1 MMEKCNDQVKVIALA
16 KQQVQRSK
24 LKIITIDKHIKL
36 ELKDLN

>member
-1 MMEKCNDQVKVIALA
+1 MMEKYNDQVKVIALA

-24 LKIITIDKHIKL
+24 LNIITNGKHIKI